1 MADALRFDR
10 QPCSSN
16 TGQPALSGI
25 SRLRYKDNKSLGLT
39 KLHNVTIYY
48 YGSWDLNTKTPGGAS
63 LNTAPF
69 NFA

>member
-48 YGSWDLNTKTPGGAS
+48 CGSWDPKHQNTRRGAS
-63 LNTAPF
+63 LNTAPL
-69 NFA
+69 